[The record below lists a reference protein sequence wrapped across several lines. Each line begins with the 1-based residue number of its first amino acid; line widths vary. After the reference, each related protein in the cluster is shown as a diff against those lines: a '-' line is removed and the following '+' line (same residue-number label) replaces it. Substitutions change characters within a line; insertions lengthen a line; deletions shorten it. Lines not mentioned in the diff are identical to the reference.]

1 MSSPSILASAA
12 ALVLFATSGPSAPQ
26 DPQQPPAPEVETKV
40 RRMLELTGA
49 ADLGKGL
56 MDQLL
61 DQFSGMPG
69 LPPGFVEKFKELAK
83 PRDLE
88 EMVVPIYVRHLEA
101 STLDAVIAFAE
112 SAEGKK
118 YFAAQPAIA
127 KESMEAGSKWGR
139 DLAGKVMQELKEK

>member
-1 MSSPSILASAA
+1 
-12 ALVLFATSGPSAPQ
+12 
-26 DPQQPPAPEVETKV
+26 
-40 RRMLELTGA
+40 
-49 ADLGKGL
+49 

-69 LPPGFVEKFKELAK
+69 LPPGFVEKFKELAN

-88 EMVVPIYVRHLEA
+88 EMVVPIYVRHLDA
-101 STLDAVIAFAE
+101 TTLDAVIAFAE
-112 SAEGKK
+112 SAEGKN